1 LKERKKERKIENRT
15 PLLRLKVKEKNKG
28 QKDELIHIKDLLVCG
43 PLTELRPDL
52 M

>member
-1 LKERKKERKIENRT
+1 M

-28 QKDELIHIKDLLVCG
+28 QKDEPIHVKDLLVCG
-43 PLTELRPDL
+43 PLTDLRPGL

>member
-1 LKERKKERKIENRT
+1 MPVSSMSYNRT

-28 QKDELIHIKDLLVCG
+28 QKEELIHVGDLVVCG
-43 PLTELRPDL
+43 PLTGLRQGL